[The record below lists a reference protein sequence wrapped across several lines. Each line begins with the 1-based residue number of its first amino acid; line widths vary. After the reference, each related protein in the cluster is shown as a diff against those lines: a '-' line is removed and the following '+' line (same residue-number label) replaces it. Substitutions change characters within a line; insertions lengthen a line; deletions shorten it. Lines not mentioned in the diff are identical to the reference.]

1 MTSSVNDSDLETQFG
16 QIDFETISALE
27 SLSGRLMLIE
37 LLQLQSLTI
46 TAHNVDHFSRLL
58 HYHRWTTPQ

>member
-16 QIDFETISALE
+16 QMDFETISALD

-46 TAHNVDHFSRLL
+46 TAHFRRLL